1 MIVLVTGGNGQLAQ
15 CINDVRISYP
25 NIDFVFTDVEDLDI
39 TNQEKLNLFFESNTF
54 DWCINCA
61 AYTAVDQAEIHSE
74 LANKIN
80 TLGAKNL
87 AIACKKNNLKLIH
100 VSTDFIFD
108 GNSKKPY
115 AEVDK
120 PNPISVYG
128 ATKLKAEQEIKSILN
143 EHFIIRTSW
152 LYSEFGHNFLKTM
165 IRLAKDKSEINVV
178 NDQIGTPT
186 YAKDLALVILE
197 IINLNSK
204 NYGIYHYSNSGTIT
218 WYDFAR
224 SIFEFKGVNIMVNPI
239 KTKDYPTLAKRPAY
253 SVLDTSK
260 IKQTLNIQIPNWRD
274 SLKVAISNLK

>member
-25 NIDFVFTDVEDLDI
+25 NIDFVFTDVDDLDI
-39 TNQEKLNLFFESNTF
+39 TNQEQLNLFFQSNTF

-74 LANKIN
+74 IANKIN
-80 TLGAKNL
+80 SLGAKNL
-87 AIACKKNNLKLIH
+87 AVACKKNNIKLIH
-100 VSTDFIFD
+100 ISTDFIFD
-108 GNSKKPY
+108 GNSIKPY
-115 AEVDK
+115 AEEDK

-128 ATKLKAEQEIKSILN
+128 ASKLKGEQEIQSILK

-165 IRLAKDKSEINVV
+165 IRLAKEKNEINVV

-186 YAKDLALVILE
+186 YAKDLAQVILK
-197 IINLNSK
+197 IINLNLK
-204 NYGIYHYSNSGTIT
+204 NYGTYHYSNIGTT
-218 WYDFAR
+218 NWYEFAV
-224 SIFEFKGVNIMVNPI
+224 SIFKFKEVNFKVNPI
-239 KTKDYPTLAKRPAY
+239 NTKDYPTLAKRPAY

-260 IKQTLNIQIPNWRD
+260 IKRTLNIQIPNWKD